1 MVNNGGALVKVTITI
16 EGKQGE
22 GKSTVA
28 RELLETFADF
38 FVTNGPISEA
48 RRLKFNTY
56 LSDDG
61 TVERRTSSQFPH
73 SVVITTIQT
82 DEVSK

>member
-1 MVNNGGALVKVTITI
+1 MKVTITI

-28 RELLETFADF
+28 RELLDVFSDF
-38 FVTNGPISEA
+38 IVTPGPIDSCKA
-48 RRLKFNTY
+48 LQFNTY

-61 TVERRTSSQFPH
+61 TVERRTSSQYPN
-73 SVVITTIQT
+73 SVVITTITT
-82 DEVSK
+82 DGDSR

>member
-1 MVNNGGALVKVTITI
+1 MKVTITI

-28 RELLETFADF
+28 RELLDLFNDF
-38 FVTNGPISEA
+38 YASNVSIVNTRS
-48 RRLKFNTY
+48 LKFNTY

-82 DEVSK
+82 DGESR

>member
-1 MVNNGGALVKVTITI
+1 MKVTITI

-28 RELLETFADF
+28 QELLDMFNDF
-38 FVTNGPISEA
+38 MITT
-48 RRLKFNTY
+48 RRPLYSGKDLKFNTY
-56 LSDDG
+56 LSDAG
-61 TVERRTSSQFPH
+61 TTERRTSSQFPH

-82 DEVSK
+82 DDK

>member
-1 MVNNGGALVKVTITI
+1 MKVTITI

-28 RELLETFADF
+28 RELLETFSDF
-38 FVTNGPISEA
+38 YVTSGPIESA
-48 RRLKFNTY
+48 RALKFNTY

-61 TVERRTSSQFPH
+61 TVERRTSSQFQH
-73 SVVITTIQT
+73 SVVITTITT
-82 DEVSK
+82 DCETMTKK

>member
-1 MVNNGGALVKVTITI
+1 MKVTITI

-28 RELLETFADF
+28 RELLEMFADF
-38 FVTNGPISEA
+38 LVTTGPITEA
-48 RRLKFNTY
+48 RRFKFNTY

-82 DEVSK
+82 DGESR

>member
-1 MVNNGGALVKVTITI
+1 MKVTITI

-22 GKSTVA
+22 GKTTVA
-28 RELLETFADF
+28 RELLDMFNDF
-38 FVTNGPISEA
+38 ILTPGPLSDLRA
-48 RRLKFNTY
+48 LKFNTY

-73 SVVITTIQT
+73 SVVITTITT
-82 DEVSK
+82 DGESR

>member
-1 MVNNGGALVKVTITI
+1 MKVTITI

-28 RELLETFADF
+28 RELLEMFDDF
-38 FVTNGPISEA
+38 VLGSGPIDNCRA
-48 RRLKFNTY
+48 IKFNTY

-61 TVERRTSSQFPH
+61 TVERRTSSQYPH
-73 SVVITTIQT
+73 SVVITTITT
-82 DEVSK
+82 DGEAR